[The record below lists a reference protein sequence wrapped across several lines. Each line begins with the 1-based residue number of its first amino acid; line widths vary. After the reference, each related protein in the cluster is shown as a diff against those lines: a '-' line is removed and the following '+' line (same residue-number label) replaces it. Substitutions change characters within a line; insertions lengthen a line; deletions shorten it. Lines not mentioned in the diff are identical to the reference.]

1 MRRRIPLLV
10 LSGLIL
16 MAAHALA
23 QENPYFPTTSGSFW
37 NYVGPGGSTVSTT
50 VIGSE
55 AFHGETVIRID
66 QLTDRGYRADLVSY
80 KYVLDAA
87 GDVYLAGLALPQ
99 SLQDLNSVFSPF
111 MLELPAAAELQ
122 HSWQD
127 AFTDSTYFGDEFVYE
142 LQQSVVHVYEA
153 NEEVTVPAGTFQTLR
168 ISTQWNGGS
177 TAVSWYSAGIGVVQ
191 FVDSIGHTFELTDYQ
206 VETVSTE
213 ATSWGSLKSLYR
225 N

>member
-1 MRRRIPLLV
+1 MRRCFSLIACG
-10 LSGLIL
+10 GLIL
-16 MAAHALA
+16 LAAHALA
-23 QENPYFPTTSGSFW
+23 QENPYFPTTSGSSW
-37 NYVGPGGSTVSTT
+37 NYGSSGGETVSTT

-66 QLTDRGYRADLVSY
+66 QLTDRGTREDLVSY

-87 GDVYLAGLALPQ
+87 GDVYLVGLALPQ

-142 LQQSVVHVYEA
+142 LQQSVIHVYQA

-177 TAVSWYSAGIGVVQ
+177 TAVSRYSFGIGVVK
-191 FVDSIGHTFELTDYQ
+191 FVDSIGHSFELTDYQ
-206 VETVSTE
+206 VEYVSTE
-213 ATSWGSLKSLYR
+213 AASWGSLKSLYD